1 MSLCDESPPRQGAQS
16 AQRALCFAGS
26 ARCRTQLPA
35 QTPAG
40 AAWSLPGTHSTGS
53 SESIRLP
60 FCTVH
65 QMLHP
70 FSPCREAWISH
81 DVAVSQGSEK
91 PYPPL
96 ATQVTLLSYTC
107 CLCNA
112 QHGSLSAEEQ
122 NPSVAPPQTQRCGS
136 AQAEPGQGAS
146 SAGAPGRSSAGRVAP
161 FPEQRKWTVKRS
173 ESCGLL
179 PYLLSGRLRYEGPV

>member
-26 ARCRTQLPA
+26 VRCRTQPPA

-53 SESIRLP
+53 SESICLP

-70 FSPCREAWISH
+70 FSPRREAWISH
-81 DVAVSQGSEK
+81 NVAVSQGSEK

-96 ATQVTLLSYTC
+96 ATKVTLLSYTC

-112 QHGSLSAEEQ
+112 QHGSLNAEEQ
-122 NPSVAPPQTQRCGS
+122 NPSVAPPRTQRCGS
-136 AQAEPGQGAS
+136 ATGRARPGSILCRRPGTQQRGAGGTFPRTKEMDS
-146 SAGAPGRSSAGRVAP
+146 ETFRKLRSASVPLTRETKV
-161 FPEQRKWTVKRS
+161 
-173 ESCGLL
+173 
-179 PYLLSGRLRYEGPV
+179 